1 MDQWFYG
8 KSSTFV
14 FDDFGDVNAVVTGFW
29 EGLFG
34 LHNVFFINF
43 EFLDA
48 GVFPDIVLE
57 LRFQTEREGGVDGG
71 VLQFEGTVRD
81 FVNGN
86 P

>member
-8 KSSTFV
+8 KPLTFV
-14 FDDFGDVNAVVTGFW
+14 FQDFGDVNAVVTGFW

-48 GVFPDIVLE
+48 GVFPDLS
-57 LRFQTEREGGVDGG
+57 
-71 VLQFEGTVRD
+71 
-81 FVNGN
+81 
-86 P
+86 